1 MGQRRAPCERCGA
14 GVALTAERDT
24 RRVLDL
30 PVGATLAELAPARAS
45 TLLAD
50 RDHRY
55 RAMDVAAAM
64 ARAAARRCGDR
75 GAGRDR
81 PVTHAPG
88 PGTVLGLFTAPAT
101 ATAIDA
107 HDDVEVVAGRGVVG
121 DRYFTGTGTY
131 WRAGKDGQDLTLIE
145 QEALDALRAQ
155 GLELDGARARRNVV
169 TRDIDLNALVGA
181 RFSVGAVECVGRRLC
196 DPCAHLERLTAPGV
210 LRGLVG
216 RGGLRADVVR
226 GGTVRVGDPVTRL
239 GG

>member
-1 MGQRRAPCERCGA
+1 M
-14 GVALTAERDT
+14 
-24 RRVLDL
+24 
-30 PVGATLAELAPARAS
+30 
-45 TLLAD
+45 
-50 RDHRY
+50 
-55 RAMDVAAAM
+55 
-64 ARAAARRCGDR
+64 
-75 GAGRDR
+75 
-81 PVTHAPG
+81 THAPG
-88 PGTVLGLFTAPAT
+88 PGTVLGLFTAPAA

-131 WRAGKDGQDLTLIE
+131 WREGKDGQDLTLIE
-145 QEALDALRAQ
+145 QEALDALRAR
-155 GLELDGARARRNVV
+155 GLDLDGARARRNVV
-169 TRDIDLNALVGA
+169 TRGIDLNALVGA

-226 GGTVRVGDPVTRL
+226 GGTVRVGDPVARL